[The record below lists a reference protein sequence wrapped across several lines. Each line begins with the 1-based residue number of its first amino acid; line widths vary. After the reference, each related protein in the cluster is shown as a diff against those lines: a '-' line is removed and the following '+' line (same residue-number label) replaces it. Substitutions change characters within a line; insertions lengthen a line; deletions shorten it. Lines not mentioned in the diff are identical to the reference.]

1 MLKIQSEREETD
13 AGNLQAKYTTRLYI
27 VYGKTSW
34 LYKYSTV
41 ETRLEGEKIEGQ
53 EKRASNADEISFALR
68 LRAMFFSKLLP
79 HIVTRADGAIY
90 FLFQIIYMN
99 GTHVY

>member
-1 MLKIQSEREETD
+1 MLKIKSEREETD

-41 ETRLEGEKIEGQ
+41 ETRLEGGKIEGQ
-53 EKRASNADEISFALR
+53 EKAG
-68 LRAMFFSKLLP
+68 K
-79 HIVTRADGAIY
+79 
-90 FLFQIIYMN
+90 
-99 GTHVY
+99 